1 MEWSQAERR
10 LRQGEKKERG
20 EESRRRRWESARRRR
35 RNILGKREVRRI
47 FLSKRRSLDR
57 DGGEVQIMW
66 GNGRRR
72 RWKIISRE

>member
-1 MEWSQAERR
+1 VGECQE
-10 LRQGEKKERG
+10 EKKEYFG
-20 EESRRRRWESARRRR
+20 EE
-35 RNILGKREVRRI
+35 GVRRI